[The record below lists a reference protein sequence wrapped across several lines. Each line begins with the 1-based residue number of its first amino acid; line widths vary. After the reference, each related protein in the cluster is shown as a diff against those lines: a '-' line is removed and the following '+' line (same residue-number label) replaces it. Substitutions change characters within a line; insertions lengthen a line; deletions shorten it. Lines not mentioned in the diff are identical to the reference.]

1 MSFKSPESS
10 KHRYL
15 LHVFTLVLILA
26 TPLGTSATDLLESY
40 QLSLSN
46 DPQYLGAGANNRA
59 AQELT
64 AQALAL
70 LLPDARIRGSVTANR
85 LKVRRGTFFAADRGS
100 NNFSRKDLVLTIT
113 QPIFNK
119 QLFVQL
125 GQAKKQTSQSDV
137 EFAFA
142 LQDLIVRVS
151 ERYFGVLAARDDL
164 EFRQAEQEA
173 NRQQLEQSQRRFEVG
188 LIAITDVEESQA
200 GFDLA
205 TAEVIAAETRLDNA
219 REALR
224 EVTGQY
230 FEVLQPVGETMPLI
244 EPGPNDIDAWTET
257 ALQQNLQIQ
266 AANLSTQTAFDE
278 IQRTEMGHVPTLD
291 LVASHEYGRSSGGG
305 AAGRET
311 TDIRESR
318 IGLELNVPL
327 YQGGLVLSQT
337 REARALY
344 GQSLD
349 GLESQRRSVQR
360 QTRDAFLGVISGIS
374 LVKARNQAVV
384 STRSAVEAIQAGF
397 EVGTRTSLD
406 VLQAQQALFEAKR
419 DNAAARYDY
428 ILDLL
433 RLKQAAGTL
442 AIDDVVEV
450 NSWLE

>member
-1 MSFKSPESS
+1 MSFKRPQSP
-10 KHRYL
+10 KHEYL
-15 LHVFTLVLILA
+15 VHVFALLLTMAI
-26 TPLGTSATDLLESY
+26 PLSANATDLLESY

-46 DPQYLGAGANNRA
+46 DPQYLGAGAANRA

-64 AQALAL
+64 SQALAL
-70 LLPDARIRGSVTANR
+70 LLPDARIRGSVTADR
-85 LKVRRGTFFAADRGS
+85 LKVRRGTFFAAGKGS
-100 NNFSRKDLVLTIT
+100 SNFSRHEVILTIT
-113 QPIFNK
+113 QPLFNK
-119 QLFVQL
+119 QLFIQL

-142 LQDLIVRVS
+142 LQDLIVRVA
-151 ERYFGVLAARDDL
+151 ERYFGVLAASDDL
-164 EFRQAEQEA
+164 EFRRSEQEA
-173 NRQQLEQSQRRFEVG
+173 NGQQLEQSQRRFEVG

-205 TAEVIAAETRLDNA
+205 SAEVIAAETQLDNA

-224 EVTGQY
+224 EVTGRY
-230 FEVLQPVGETMPLI
+230 FEVLQPVGEIMPLI

-278 IQRTEMGHVPTLD
+278 IERTQMGHVPTLD
-291 LVASHEYGRSSGGG
+291 LVASHEARRTSGGG

-311 TDIRESR
+311 SDTRESR

-327 YQGGLVLSQT
+327 YQGGLVMSQT
-337 REARALY
+337 REARALHS
-344 GQSLD
+344 QALD
-349 GLESQRRSVQR
+349 GLESRRRSVQR

-419 DNAAARYDY
+419 DYAAARYDY

-442 AIDDVVEV
+442 AIDDVVQV